1 MELYKLTFLSSI
13 GIAHLGVVNLSS
25 LLEQSRVMYLE
36 RIYSTS
42 YLYYLNYSVFNY
54 FSIEHQPIHR
64 NLMST

>member
-42 YLYYLNYSVFNY
+42 YL
-54 FSIEHQPIHR
+54 
-64 NLMST
+64 